1 MAQFCGF
8 AYPNASLLHVLC
20 LKTMLLR
27 ANDVIED
34 TPSVE
39 QDSREGE
46 TVTDIQ
52 TQERIERVR
61 KKRAMRQA
69 KQSPDEEK
77 RKFSNIMN
85 ETSWHELFQEL
96 FDLFDF
102 EKKGGIESIEVS
114 ILFSLLIWKKTKI

>member
-1 MAQFCGF
+1 
-8 AYPNASLLHVLC
+8 
-20 LKTMLLR
+20 MLLR